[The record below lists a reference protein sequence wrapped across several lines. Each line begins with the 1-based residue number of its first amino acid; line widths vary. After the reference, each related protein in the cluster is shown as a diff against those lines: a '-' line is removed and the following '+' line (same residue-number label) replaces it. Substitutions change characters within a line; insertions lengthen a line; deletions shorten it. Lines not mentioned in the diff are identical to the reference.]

1 MSTQA
6 HERPQASEVKVRLER
21 IAEVGAAVT
30 AEEGIGDDLMR
41 LFSEDLDDVWRDIRM
56 KIENNG
62 VE

>member
-1 MSTQA
+1 MSTRA

-30 AEEGIGDDLMR
+30 AKEGDDLMR

-56 KIENNG
+56 KIENDE